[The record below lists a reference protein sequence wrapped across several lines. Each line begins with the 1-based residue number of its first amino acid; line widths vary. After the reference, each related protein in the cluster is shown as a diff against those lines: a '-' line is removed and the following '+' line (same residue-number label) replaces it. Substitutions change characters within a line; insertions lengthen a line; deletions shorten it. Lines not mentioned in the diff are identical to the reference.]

1 MFLPSLYFPVA
12 ALVVVLLVETWLK
25 RDQSWA
31 LPAAVVYLTIGAW
44 YFADLFI
51 SPENYNELSEEL
63 LNLSHLQIAAFLLS
77 FRLFLPP
84 VTAKLTTNATR
95 PLVFSKL
102 PTPGTLFA
110 GALVLWLALLG
121 YGVFRM
127 NGDLIASLF
136 PLDARAGM
144 SMWLRSAGA
153 DAGPAGFLISA
164 ASYLD

>member
-31 LPAAVVYLTIGAW
+31 LPAAVVYLTIAAW

-63 LNLSHLQIAAFLLS
+63 LNLSHVQIAAFLLS

-95 PLVFSKL
+95 LLSSANPRPLERSL
-102 PTPGTLFA
+102 PAP
-110 GALVLWLALLG
+110 
-121 YGVFRM
+121 
-127 NGDLIASLF
+127 
-136 PLDARAGM
+136 
-144 SMWLRSAGA
+144 
-153 DAGPAGFLISA
+153 
-164 ASYLD
+164 